1 MTIPN
6 FITIARL
13 VAVPMIIWLM
23 VRDLYLMAALVF
35 AIAGIS
41 DAVDGFIA
49 KKFGQESVLGR
60 YLDPIADKALLVS
73 VFVTL
78 GFKGVLPLWL
88 IILAVSRDILIVGAV
103 ILSWMLE
110 KPVKMK
116 PLWISK
122 LNTAMQIVLIAVA
135 LGEQAGIVVFG
146 QIIPIGIAVVA
157 ATTVLSGA
165 GYLAEWVKHMSDHE
179 NDVNNRRGM
188 S

>member
-13 VAVPMIIWLM
+13 VAVPLIVWLM
-23 VRDLYLMAALVF
+23 IRDLYLMAAVVF
-35 AIAGIS
+35 AVAGIS

-49 KKFGQESVLGR
+49 KKFNQESVLGG
-60 YLDPIADKALLVS
+60 YLDPVADKALLVS

-88 IILAVSRDILIVGAV
+88 IILAVSRDFLIVGAV

-122 LNTAMQIVLIAVA
+122 LNTAVQIVLVAVA
-135 LGEQAGIVVFG
+135 LGEQAGVVIFG
-146 QIIPIGIAVVA
+146 QIVPIGIAVVA

-165 GYLAEWVKHMSDHE
+165 GYLTEWVRHMSDGE
-179 NDVNNRRGM
+179 SDVNGRDGT

>member
-13 VAVPMIIWLM
+13 VAVPLIVWLM
-23 VRDLYLMAALVF
+23 IRDLYLMAAFVF

-49 KKFGQESVLGR
+49 KKFGQESVLGG
-60 YLDPIADKALLVS
+60 YLDPVADKALLVC

-122 LNTAMQIVLIAVA
+122 LNTTVQIVLIAVA
-135 LGEQAGIVVFG
+135 LGERAGVVIFG

-165 GYLAEWVKHMSDHE
+165 GYLAQWVRHMSDNE
-179 NDVNNRRGM
+179 NNIDSRGGA

>member
-13 VAVPMIIWLM
+13 VAVPLIVWLM
-23 VRDLYLMAALVF
+23 IRDLYLMAALAF
-35 AIAGIS
+35 ALAGIS

-49 KKFGQESVLGR
+49 KTFRQESMLGG
-60 YLDPIADKALLVS
+60 YLDPVADKTLLVS

-88 IILAVSRDILIVGAV
+88 IMLAVSRDFLIIGAV
-103 ILSWMLE
+103 ILCWMLE
-110 KPVKMK
+110 KPIRIR

-122 LNTAMQIVLIAVA
+122 LNTAAQIILVAAA
-135 LGEQAGIVVFG
+135 LGEQAGVSAFG

-157 ATTVLSGA
+157 ATTVMSAA
-165 GYLAEWVKHMSDHE
+165 GYLAQWVRHMSDNE
-179 NDVNNRRGM
+179 NDTNRPGAGR
-188 S
+188 

>member
-13 VAVPMIIWLM
+13 VAVPLIVWLM
-23 VRDLYLMAALVF
+23 IEDLYLTAVLFFAL
-35 AIAGIS
+35 AGLS
-41 DAVDGFIA
+41 DAVDGCIA
-49 KKFGQESVLGR
+49 KKFDQESVLGG

-78 GFKGVLPLWL
+78 GFKDVLPLWL

-110 KPVKMK
+110 KPVGMR

-122 LNTAMQIVLIAVA
+122 LNTTMQIILIALA
-135 LGEQAGIVVFG
+135 LGEEAGVAMLGTIV
-146 QIIPIGIAVVA
+146 PAAIAVVA
-157 ATTVLSGA
+157 ATTVLSAA
-165 GYLAEWVKHMSDHE
+165 GYLMQ
-179 NDVNNRRGM
+179 
-188 S
+188 